1 MNLIATAMIKDIK
14 IGQAIK
20 IKLELDFLR
29 QEKDDRIFNSLQ
41 RTINE
46 EYSSTNEEPNDT
58 KKN

>member
-1 MNLIATAMIKDIK
+1 LIKDIK
-14 IGQAIK
+14 IGQPIK

-46 EYSSTNEEPNDT
+46 EYSYGNEEPNDS
-58 KKN
+58 KNK